1 MITIALI
8 SALSISV
15 IILGFST
22 WNLMKK
28 QEKAEDVLMGYLE
41 YLDKLSKTI
50 EITDKKLKE
59 IDEKGSFESD
69 DEIGFFFKA
78 IKQIQEILNDF
89 NTARQFSSKI
99 RGLVNLFQSKD
110 IQVPKELLNIS
121 RQLKKEY
128 DFKVLKEKKDQISHR
143 PTADQNSAPSSS
155 TSVPSQTQ
163 SAQ

>member
-1 MITIALI
+1 MITIVLI
-8 SALSISV
+8 STLSVSV

-59 IDEKGSFESD
+59 IDNKGSFESD

-78 IKQIQEILNDF
+78 IKQIQDILNDF
-89 NTARQFSSKI
+89 KVI
-99 RGLVNLFQSKD
+99 R
-110 IQVPKELLNIS
+110 IKE
-121 RQLKKEY
+121 
-128 DFKVLKEKKDQISHR
+128 
-143 PTADQNSAPSSS
+143 
-155 TSVPSQTQ
+155 
-163 SAQ
+163 